1 MDNHTAILKAQ
12 EMLKFPIKDKQQ
24 VEWVVEYRSGKHWV
38 QQTFTSDDAAYA
50 FYYTKLGEFKTRFM
64 TQERGGK

>member
-12 EMLKFPIKDKQQ
+12 EMLKFPIKDAQLA
-24 VEWVVEYRSGKHWV
+24 EWVVEYRSGKHWV

-50 FYYTKLGEFKTRFM
+50 FYYTKLGEFKTRIM

>member
-12 EMLKFPIKDKQQ
+12 EMIRFPIKDKQMI
-24 VEWVVEYRSGKHWV
+24 EWVVEYRSGKHWI

-50 FYYTKLGEFKTRFM
+50 FYYTKLGEFKAQIM
-64 TQERGGK
+64 TQRGKAK

>member
-12 EMLKFPIKDKQQ
+12 ELLRFPIKDTQLA
-24 VEWVVEYRSGKHWV
+24 EWVVEYRSGKHWI

-50 FYYTKLGEFKTRFM
+50 FYYTKLGEFKAQIM
-64 TQERGGK
+64 TQRGKVK